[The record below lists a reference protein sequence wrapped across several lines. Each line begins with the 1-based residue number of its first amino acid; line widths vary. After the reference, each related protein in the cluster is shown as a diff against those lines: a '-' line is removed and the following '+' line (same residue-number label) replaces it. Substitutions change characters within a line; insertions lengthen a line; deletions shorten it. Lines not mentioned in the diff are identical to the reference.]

1 MKNSKFLLYSK
12 SVSSRIISYYDINEK
27 KMTLCNWNS
36 ECINILLLLLFIAIK
51 YESVYIIGFLY
62 DICKKEYIDYIEYLN
77 KLIWILNSEYDGIK
91 YIYYYYYYFIV
102 FFFSFFLFFPSFFYY
117 F

>member
-91 YIYYYYYYFIV
+91 YIYIIIIITLLF
-102 FFFSFFLFFPSFFYY
+102 FFFSFFPLFFFYY

>member
-36 ECINILLLLLFIAIK
+36 ECINILLLLLLFIAIK

-102 FFFSFFLFFPSFFYY
+102 FFFSFFPLFFFYY

>member
-91 YIYYYYYYFIV
+91 YIYIIIIITLL
-102 FFFSFFLFFPSFFYY
+102 FFSFLFSLFFFFYY